1 MIRLQYFLKK
11 IQLFLLEKIN
21 LNQYKVNKNIYFK
34 GERREIK
41 NILIY
46 LNNNL
51 LAHLGDQLFFEPLLR
66 SLKNKGIKVSISPTE
81 TMKKYFEILKYQII
95 EKPILQ
101 DYDLII
107 TRSDFFYLLKEER
120 NILFIKTTNLS
131 QRVCNMIVDEVFKFL
146 NLDINSEINY
156 IPQNLNLENYENYL
170 IKKEINDNFKYIIF
184 SNYIDSGYMF
194 NNRKKIC
201 NLEKFCKTKAKE
213 RKYKIIHIG
222 SNNDKKR
229 DKRKYDFIDVDL
241 RGKTDIIDLFY
252 LISLFQVKEYVG
264 MDGFIMHLFF
274 INFKKTNICIRNK
287 LTQKREEEIIKYVN
301 PPFINSNIEINYID

>member
-66 SLKNKGIKVSISPTE
+66 ALKNKGIKVSISPTE

-101 DYDLII
+101 DY
-107 TRSDFFYLLKEER
+107 
-120 NILFIKTTNLS
+120 
-131 QRVCNMIVDEVFKFL
+131 EV
-146 NLDINSEINY
+146 I
-156 IPQNLNLENYENYL
+156 
-170 IKKEINDNFKYIIF
+170 
-184 SNYIDSGYMF
+184 
-194 NNRKKIC
+194 
-201 NLEKFCKTKAKE
+201 
-213 RKYKIIHIG
+213 
-222 SNNDKKR
+222 
-229 DKRKYDFIDVDL
+229 
-241 RGKTDIIDLFY
+241 
-252 LISLFQVKEYVG
+252 
-264 MDGFIMHLFF
+264 FF
-274 INFKKTNICIRNK
+274 IF
-287 LTQKREEEIIKYVN
+287 
-301 PPFINSNIEINYID
+301 